1 MGLLRLLQLQ
11 LRHLRGARAP
21 RDGGGGSWSGAQ
33 IKRAGLGVCRRGPE
47 RPQVHG
53 FVAGCR
59 AARVHGAF
67 VLAWGDGAATAVQV
81 YPGFVVALVASTILT
96 AFYGILLVLSLFT
109 RGAALEAASLV
120 LQCAAHPLALRLY
133 WLAAPAL
140 TALLAGTTIA
150 RLASGSGT
158 MRSRW
163 WC

>member
-1 MGLLRLLQLQ
+1 
-11 LRHLRGARAP
+11 
-21 RDGGGGSWSGAQ
+21 
-33 IKRAGLGVCRRGPE
+33 
-47 RPQVHG
+47 
-53 FVAGCR
+53 
-59 AARVHGAF
+59 
-67 VLAWGDGAATAVQV
+67 VQV